1 MKLIELYLLS
11 NKLTFIIVAII
22 TIIFVIGILE
32 TFFSII
38 SIKKL
43 LKEQIENQKQIL
55 VKIEDIRY
63 YIKNNK

>member
-11 NKLTFIIVAII
+11 NKLTFIIIAII